1 MERLPKEGSSTPLTL
16 INHVH
21 EERLH
26 AEILYKIK
34 RGGAAPIRPELTR
47 DGDGMDQALNSLVTD
62 CWNEKPSERPSS
74 ERICS
79 QLRGMVNASNKTNL
93 MDHLFAMLEQH
104 TEELEREVCRY
115 DVVKNQHKFRIPI
128 NPGNHDNQEILPLYS
143 LQWAPTLVL

>member
-26 AEILYKIK
+26 AGNWNHIKLFPEILYKIK

-104 TEELEREVCRY
+104 TEELEREADTVY
-115 DVVKNQHKFRIPI
+115 GIHFIGPGQIDLQAAKRIS
-128 NPGNHDNQEILPLYS
+128 N
-143 LQWAPTLVL
+143 